1 VTTEACR
8 DWRGALGAAA
18 LGVIDPV
25 EEIGLRAHLDGCASC
40 RAELRDLT
48 AVAHALAA
56 VPVTDVISAPA
67 EPSGTLGGRV
77 LARVVHERDARHK
90 RHVRRLAAGVG
101 ALAAVAAAIVGL
113 VLVVG
118 GSSAAPVTSV
128 AMAGAPG
135 AHATA
140 LLRPAATG
148 TAIDVKVTGL
158 DPHRYYWLWLTGDD
172 DHGRLAA
179 GTFTGSLVPTDI
191 HSMAAVPLD
200 EARRIWVTDEDQKV
214 VLDAPIPAPA

>member
-1 VTTEACR
+1 MTTEACR

-56 VPVTDVISAPA
+56 VPVTDVIAAPA
-67 EPSGTLGGRV
+67 EPSGTLGPRV
-77 LARVVHERDARHK
+77 LARVAHERDARHK
-90 RHVRRLAAGVG
+90 RHVRRVAAGVG
-101 ALAAVAAAIVGL
+101 ALAAVAAVIVAL
-113 VLVVG
+113 ILVVG
-118 GSSAAPVTSV
+118 GGNSAPPATSV
-128 AMAGAPG
+128 AMAGVPG

-140 LLRPAATG
+140 RLRSQAAG

-172 DHGRLAA
+172 DHRMPA
-179 GTFTGSLVPTDI
+179 GTFTGSVQPADI
-191 HSMAAVPLD
+191 RLMAAVPLD
-200 EARRIWVTDEDQKV
+200 EARRIWITDEHDKV

>member
-1 VTTEACR
+1 VTTDPCR

-18 LGVIDPV
+18 LGVIDPA
-25 EEIGLRAHLDGCASC
+25 EEIGMRAHLDGCASC

-48 AVAHALAA
+48 AVAKALTA
-56 VPVTDVISAPA
+56 VSETDLVTAPA

-77 LARVVHERDARHK
+77 MARVAHERDVRRK

-101 ALAAVAAAIVGL
+101 ALATIAAVIVGL
-113 VLVVG
+113 VLAVG
-118 GSSAAPVTSV
+118 GPSNPPATSV

-140 LLRPAATG
+140 QLRSQETG
-148 TAIDVKVTGL
+148 TAIDVKVSGL

-172 DHGRLAA
+172 DHRMAA
-179 GTFTGSLVPTDI
+179 GTFMGSPQPSDI
-191 HSMAAVPLD
+191 RLMAAVPLYED
-200 EARRIWVTDEDQKV
+200 RRIWVTDEDNKI
-214 VLDAPIPAPA
+214 VLDAQIPAPA